1 MEATVNSARRKRSFM
16 SLLIERFIP
25 ALSWLLV
32 TASLALE
39 KFAESRMGVYRS
51 LSVRNQSLNT
61 GLFAPSKLSLYM
73 GIIAIGLAICL
84 LLYVMNR
91 ARFSKQGKESG
102 TSKGSRTF
110 RESSERRRLNY
121 LLRTSLLSVLLLVL
135 LWFYPSATWPAYPW
149 IVISTGVVL
158 MTHYLRIACVG
169 IVVMRSRGAGDYGN
183 VTGDN
188 R

>member
-1 MEATVNSARRKRSFM
+1 MEATVNGTRRKRSFM

-32 TASLALE
+32 TASLTLE

-51 LSVRNQSLNT
+51 LSVRNQSLST
-61 GLFAPSKLSLYM
+61 GLFAPSNLSLYM
-73 GIIAIGLAICL
+73 GIIAIGLAVCL
-84 LLYVMNR
+84 LLFVMSR
-91 ARFSKQGKESG
+91 ARFSKQGKERS
-102 TSKGSRTF
+102 TSEGSQTF
-110 RESSERRRLNY
+110 RESSKRRRLNY
-121 LLRTSLLSVLLLVL
+121 LLRTSLLSVLLVVL

-149 IVISTGVVL
+149 IVISTGAVL

-169 IVVMRSRGAGDYGN
+169 VMTMGSEEAGDYGN
-183 VTGDN
+183 VSGDN